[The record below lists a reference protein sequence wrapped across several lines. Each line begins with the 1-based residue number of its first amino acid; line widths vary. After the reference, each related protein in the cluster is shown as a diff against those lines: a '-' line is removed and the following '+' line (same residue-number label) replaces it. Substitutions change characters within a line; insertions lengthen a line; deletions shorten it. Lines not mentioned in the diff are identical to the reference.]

1 MDISDEQIR
10 ALAESYSADELRG
23 FLRAALEEQ
32 ATGSVITSAATGA
45 GTSYSR
51 TITASPEERVRLL
64 QLAIEYKEERVV
76 CGVIVERFVCGRP
89 VC

>member
-10 ALAESYSADELRG
+10 AMAESYSADELRSM
-23 FLRAALEEQ
+23 LRSALEEQ
-32 ATGSVITSAATGA
+32 VKGSVITSAATGA

-51 TITASPEERVRLL
+51 TITGSPGERVRLL
-64 QLAIEYKEERVV
+64 QLAIEYKEARVV
-76 CGVIVERFVCGRP
+76 GGVIVEHFVCGSP